1 MIARTWSGR
10 TTIAKE
16 QAYID
21 HFTRN
26 VLPELE
32 SLDGFVGASLLRQK
46 RGDEVGIFVITTWT
60 SRDAI
65 RAFAGADIERAVV
78 EPEAVNALTSF
89 DATVQHWD
97 VLAPPTDA
105 ADQSKR
111 TR

>member
-10 TTIAKE
+10 TTLAKQ

-21 HFTRN
+21 HFTKN
-26 VLPELE
+26 VLPELHA
-32 SLDGFVGASLLRQK
+32 LDGFVDASLLRQE

-60 SRDAI
+60 NRDAI

-78 EPEAVNALTSF
+78 EPEAVAALTSF

-97 VLAPPTDA
+97 ILAPATDA
-105 ADQSKR
+105 ARQSAR